1 MQIKT
6 IKVGGLQTN
15 CYLVA
20 ENQEALIIDPG
31 AESEKILKA
40 LGDQKVKA
48 IVLTHGHYDH
58 VTEAFTLKEKINCPV
73 MVHEK
78 DESLMTYSTQTRAD
92 KLLKDGDQLLGLKV
106 FHTPG
111 HSGGSIC
118 LYSEKEKILFSG
130 DTLFAGDYGRCDLP
144 GSSQREMENSLKRL
158 LALPPETKVYP
169 GHGQPTTIGDEKN
182 LIE

>member
-1 MQIKT
+1 MQIQI
-6 IKVGGLQTN
+6 IKVGPLQTN
-15 CYLVA
+15 CYLVT
-20 ENQEALIIDPG
+20 ENGETLIIDPG
-31 AESEKILKA
+31 AEIEEILKA

-58 VTEAFTLKEKINCPV
+58 VTEAFKLKPKLKAPV

-78 DESLMTYSTQTRAD
+78 DETMMAYSTQVRAD
-92 KLLKDGDQLLGLKV
+92 KLLKDGDQLLGFKV
-106 FHTPG
+106 IHTPG
-111 HSGGSIC
+111 HSSGSIC